1 VPQVCTALN
10 AIDLVSGRSAVRI
23 RSPALVFRTVITVS
37 CHPRARLAGLLAVLG
52 LCQPGPSSRG
62 HRSGQGALPLV
73 RRAGRFHRRVNVG
86 GGPLRQQTGNGNMT
100 TGAWVIAFAALWGM
114 ALTMVVLNFAG
125 IRRGT
130 TRRWQGTGW
139 LPRLQGIGWLLIVSA
154 LLVNTFG
161 QYRGWSSSRVH
172 SFLDPVL
179 LAALVLMIGP
189 RVVMMARK
197 RRRARR
203 DGHPG
208 E

>member
-1 VPQVCTALN
+1 
-10 AIDLVSGRSAVRI
+10 
-23 RSPALVFRTVITVS
+23 
-37 CHPRARLAGLLAVLG
+37 
-52 LCQPGPSSRG
+52 
-62 HRSGQGALPLV
+62 
-73 RRAGRFHRRVNVG
+73 VNVG
-86 GGPLRQQTGNGNMT
+86 GSPLRQQTGKGNMT
-100 TGAWVIAFAALWGM
+100 TGAWVIAFAALWLM

-130 TRRWQGTGW
+130 TRRWQGIGW
-139 LPRLQGIGWLLIVSA
+139 LPMLPGIGWLLMVSA
-154 LLVNTFG
+154 MLSNTFS

-179 LAALVLMIGP
+179 LAAFVLIIGP
-189 RVVMMARK
+189 GVVMMARK